1 MTKVS
6 PEPPENENGHNGGRL
21 TLMVSNVHHLED
33 DKNSIDSDS
42 KSEIDLEANSSSK
55 DTTIQ
60 ESKVEGKDSEKEALN
75 KEQNSGQD

>member
-6 PEPPENENGHNGGRL
+6 PESQENEIDH
-21 TLMVSNVHHLED
+21 MVSNVHHIED

-60 ESKVEGKDSEKEALN
+60 EVEGKDSEKEALK

>member
-6 PEPPENENGHNGGRL
+6 PEPQENEIDH
-21 TLMVSNVHHLED
+21 MVSNVHHLED

-60 ESKVEGKDSEKEALN
+60 ESKVEVKHSEKEALN